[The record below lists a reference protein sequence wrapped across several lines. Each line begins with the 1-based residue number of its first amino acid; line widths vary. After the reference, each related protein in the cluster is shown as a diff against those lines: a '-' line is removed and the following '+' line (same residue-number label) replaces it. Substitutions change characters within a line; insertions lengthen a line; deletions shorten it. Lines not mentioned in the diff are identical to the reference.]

1 VFLLLLCNDR
11 AVLGPW
17 TNRRGTNMF
26 TSAVVAVLVTLS
38 VVLTASVLF
47 PAITGRQI
55 LDIIAGC
62 ALVSVA
68 AGGWALA
75 RMRRA
80 HHPVAVDRR
89 ARETWRMPP
98 LNTLSAPMMS
108 TGRKVGIAALR
119 SYLAISMVMVIV
131 KIVAMA
137 I

>member
-1 VFLLLLCNDR
+1 
-11 AVLGPW
+11 
-17 TNRRGTNMF
+17 
-26 TSAVVAVLVTLS
+26 VVAVLVTLS

-47 PAITGRQI
+47 PDITGRQI

-62 ALVSVA
+62 ALLSVA

-80 HHPVAVDRR
+80 HSSVEADRS

-98 LNTLSAPMMS
+98 LNVLAEPMMS

-131 KIVAMA
+131 KLVAMA
-137 I
+137 IGH

>member
-1 VFLLLLCNDR
+1 
-11 AVLGPW
+11 
-17 TNRRGTNMF
+17 
-26 TSAVVAVLVTLS
+26 VLVTLS

-75 RMRRA
+75 RMRQA
-80 HHPVAVDRR
+80 PSPAAVDRR

-98 LNTLSAPMMS
+98 LHTLSAPMMS